1 MTSRQNISQ
10 FISAELI
17 NTNHANIGM
26 PPEVVLENLLD
37 TLQEKEVIMGQFIS
51 KGLEKVK
58 RVGDALL
65 RCDYLLIFENMEID
79 FSFLYIKANN
89 RWQVHNF
96 YLRQGEESLLS
107 VA

>member
-26 PPEVVLENLLD
+26 PPEVVLENLLN
-37 TLQEKEVIMGQFIS
+37 TLQDKEPVMGRFIS
-51 KGLEKVK
+51 KGLASVKKVSAAFLK
-58 RVGDALL
+58 
-65 RCDYLLIFENMEID
+65 CDYLLVFENMVID

-96 YLRQGEESLLS
+96 QLRQEKENLLS